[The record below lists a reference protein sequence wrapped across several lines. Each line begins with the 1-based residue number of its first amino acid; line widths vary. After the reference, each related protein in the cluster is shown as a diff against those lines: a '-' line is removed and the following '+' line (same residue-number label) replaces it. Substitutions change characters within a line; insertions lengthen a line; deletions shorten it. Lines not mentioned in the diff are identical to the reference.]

1 MLFFL
6 VGRDGFVKLRR
17 ENRPQDA
24 FLILLFESVF
34 LWETKKV
41 IFFSE
46 YYLILGGQRW
56 IRQAASGKPSTGRFS
71 DPPFRIHFFMINKK
85 SNILFRIL
93 LNFWCEQRRYLQLSS
108 ILITTDTNINQVN
121 RIISYFY

>member
-1 MLFFL
+1 M
-6 VGRDGFVKLRR
+6 GRDGFVKLRR
-17 ENRPQDA
+17 EKRPQDV
-24 FLILLFESVF
+24 FLILLFESIF
-34 LWETKKV
+34 FMRNKKV

-46 YYLILGGQRW
+46 YYLILGGQGW